1 MSARASLLVLLLCLG
16 LSSIAERA
24 FADVVVVVSVKSPLK
39 ELSVDQLSGVFLGKI
54 AVLPDGMRVAPV
66 DQSEGVATR
75 DSFYTQY
82 IGKSPPQVRAYWSK
96 LIFSG
101 KGQPPR
107 RAHDDGTVKRLLAEH
122 PDWIGY
128 IDRSALDG
136 SVRPLSLR
144 GKT

>member
-1 MSARASLLVLLLCLG
+1 MSVRHSLLVLLLSLG
-16 LSSIAERA
+16 LGSITERA
-24 FADVVVVVSVKSPLK
+24 VADVVVVVSAKSPLK
-39 ELSVDQLSGVFLGKI
+39 ELSLDQLSGIFLGKI
-54 AVLPDGMRVAPV
+54 AVLPNGMRISPI

-75 DSFYTQY
+75 DTFYTQY
-82 IGKSPPQVRAYWSK
+82 IGKSPTQVRAYWSK

-101 KGQPPR
+101 RGQPPR
-107 RAHDDGTVKRLLAEH
+107 SAHDDETVKRLLAEH

-136 SVRPLSLR
+136 SVRPLSLQ